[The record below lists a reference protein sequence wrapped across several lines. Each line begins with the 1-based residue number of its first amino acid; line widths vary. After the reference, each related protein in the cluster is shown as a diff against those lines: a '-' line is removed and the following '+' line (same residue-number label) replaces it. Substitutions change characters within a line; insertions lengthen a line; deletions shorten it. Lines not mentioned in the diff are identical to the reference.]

1 MVTNSDTTASGFEPG
16 TFEGISFHFT
26 EITELH
32 RSATN
37 ILAKAKRHGRWWLLK
52 SLRPEVANDP
62 AYQEML
68 RKEYEF
74 LMRAQ
79 HPGIVQAIGMEQVG
93 DCKSPT
99 TGTTDGMG
107 MCIVMEYVEGVTLKE
122 WIAGSAEVSSASNER
137 AGQPRTQEAERIL
150 DELLDAVAYLH
161 SLGIVHRDLKPSN
174 ILLTRG
180 GLNVKLID
188 FGLADSDS
196 YAVLKQQGGTSG
208 YMSPEQAT
216 VATADVRND
225 IYSFGVIIRELPLKE
240 NYRSVW
246 QRCLLPIA
254 DRYQNIGELQRAV
267 EDVRRR
273 SHRVRQALMAA
284 AVMLAVIVAGTLLWM
299 GGMAQSGP
307 DQSLAIDSLRQEL
320 QHQKQMGQEQQ
331 QAFAQTQQTME
342 QNTTQAL
349 QQLHDSINLLT
360 TANEQLSNELNRE
373 AKSREE
379 ALKAL
384 QERIKRSGIDRHT
397 DTLTQ
402 WKYRLPDL
410 SERVMAVNQFCYDY
424 VEHRLPESL
433 DEGQRERIRQAML
446 NEWQKWQKGVYALVK
461 STIPNPEGKVWP
473 TPQNNVIGN

>member
-1 MVTNSDTTASGFEPG
+1 MNMNSDSTASGFEPG

-26 EITELH
+26 EITELQ

-52 SLRPEVANDP
+52 GLRPEVANDP

-93 DCKSPT
+93 S
-99 TGTTDGMG
+99 TDGMG

-122 WIAGSAEVSSASNER
+122 WIAGSTDVSSANNER
-137 AGQPRTQEAERIL
+137 AGRPRTQEAEGIL

-208 YMSPEQAT
+208 YISPEQAT
-216 VATADVRND
+216 VASADVRND
-225 IYSFGVIIRELPLKE
+225 IYSLGVIIRELPLKE

-246 QRCLLPIA
+246 QQCLLPIA
-254 DRYQNIGELQRAV
+254 DRYQNIGELKRAV
-267 EDVRRR
+267 E
-273 SHRVRQALMAA
+273 SVRQRRQRLRQSLIAA
-284 AVMLAVIVAGTLLWM
+284 AITLAVVAAGTLLWM

-320 QHQKQMGQEQQ
+320 QHQRQMGQEQQ

-349 QQLHDSINLLT
+349 QQLHDSINILT
-360 TANEQLSNELNRE
+360 SANEQLSNELNRE
-373 AKSREE
+373 GLCREE
-379 ALKAL
+379 GLKAL
-384 QERIKRSGIDRHT
+384 QERIRRSGIDRHT

-424 VEHRLPESL
+424 VEHQLPETL

-446 NEWQKWQKGVYALVK
+446 SEWQKWQKKVYSLVK
-461 STIPNPEGKVWP
+461 STIPNPTGTVYP
-473 TPQNNVIGN
+473 TPNNNVIGN